1 MTGTRGN
8 KSSLHVDL
16 KDLDHEKNLVLE
28 GEAQSDTQPNINC
41 DQADKLDL
49 LAIFHY

>member
-28 GEAQSDTQPNINC
+28 EAQSDTQPNINC

-49 LAIFHY
+49 LAIFYY